1 MTFNPL
7 PVGDILPPPASTE
20 QPTRQIVSGEYVMLA
35 PTNADADAEAL
46 FAISHGDEDRLRLW
60 TYMTAGPFA
69 DVAAMRV
76 WLRGCERSTDPLFFT
91 VTDLA
96 SNQRTGM
103 VSYMNIVPAMRR
115 LELGNIWYTPGAQ
128 NTKVNTET
136 IYIML
141 CETFDQLYYRRAEWK
156 CDALNVRSRAAAQR
170 LGFSFEGIFRQH
182 MIVRGRNRDTAW
194 FAMTGEEWPLIKAN
208 MERWLYSTEEPLS
221 LRLLNADLLRPS
233 VVEIG

>member
-7 PVGDILPPPASTE
+7 PVGEIVPPPASTE
-20 QPTRQIVSGEYVMLA
+20 EPTRQIVSGKYVMLT
-35 PTNADADAEAL
+35 PTSADADAEAL
-46 FAISHGDEDRLRLW
+46 FASSHGDEERLRLW
-60 TYMTAGPFA
+60 TYMTAGPFV
-69 DVAAMRV
+69 DVAAMHS

-96 SNQRTGM
+96 SNQRIGM

-115 LELGNIWYTPGAQ
+115 LELGNIWYTPDVQ
-128 NTKVNTET
+128 NTRVNTET
-136 IYIML
+136 IYLML
-141 CETFDQLYYRRAEWK
+141 CETFDRLHYRRAEWK
-156 CDALNVRSRAAAQR
+156 CDALNARSRAAAQR

-194 FAMTGEEWPLIKAN
+194 FAMTDEEWPLIKVN
-208 MERWLYSTEEPLS
+208 MERWLYNTEELLS

-233 VVEIG
+233 VVEI